1 MAHQCLSNR
10 LRSLCKQKREGEGKE
25 EEEKVYQ
32 MSCSNESLCNGKLR
46 GIKVDT
52 EKEEDD
58 DDDQKTARLKEINH
72 LLFFFYFC

>member
-1 MAHQCLSNR
+1 
-10 LRSLCKQKREGEGKE
+10 
-25 EEEKVYQ
+25 

-72 LLFFFYFC
+72 LLLLLLLLLSACRFLFCFISYYLYSFFRQMNLF